1 MGSKMCIRDS
11 IPRDRHAH
19 YFAILGIIAVV
30 FTGGA
35 ALAVIGGA
43 LAGFVIGEMTVGTM
57 PSIKA
62 YDQDEVFDQNSRPV
76 NLMITDKSYYGIT

>member
-1 MGSKMCIRDS
+1 LIG
-11 IPRDRHAH
+11 A
-19 YFAILGIIAVV
+19 FLVV

-35 ALAVIGGA
+35 ALAVVGA
-43 LAGFVIGEMTVGTM
+43 ALTGFVIGEMTVGTV